1 MVVRHLV
8 LGAVL
13 ATAACSSISTVRVQP
28 ETVYVGPHLRPI
40 AVIHAQVTSAYL
52 FWIPIPGH
60 VDLDHVVNRMLLA
73 TAKALGADRV
83 VDIQVDITPDTGIWT
98 LRKLIGYRSA
108 TASGVAVM
116 VEPEPGAA
124 ASAGGGVAASAT
136 TKSGPRD
143 ATRGGV
149 NRPALPG
156 ERGRESP
163 LWIDAARGGANE
175 LALPGHPPEGGRE
188 SPPRMIAGP

>member
-8 LGAVL
+8 LSALLV
-13 ATAACSSISTVRVQP
+13 TAACSSISTVRVQP
-28 ETVYVGPHLRPI
+28 ETVYVGPRLRPI

-83 VDIQVDITPDTGIWT
+83 VDIQVDITPDSGIWT

-116 VEPEPGAA
+116 VEPDAGAPGAA
-124 ASAGGGVAASAT
+124 AAGGAAANAVVKAT
-136 TKSGPRD
+136 P
-143 ATRGGV
+143 
-149 NRPALPG
+149 
-156 ERGRESP
+156 
-163 LWIDAARGGANE
+163 
-175 LALPGHPPEGGRE
+175 
-188 SPPRMIAGP
+188 